1 MPPSSFSTRLIKRIR
16 QWIPGVRTVAG
27 LSNVSFG
34 LPQRRLLIRTMLVL
48 AVEAGL
54 EAAIC
59 DPLDS
64 DLRAALVASEALLG
78 LGPTSLGRFLRF
90 FRERKR
96 KRKD

>member
-1 MPPSSFSTRLIKRIR
+1 M
-16 QWIPGVRTVAG
+16 AG

-34 LPQRRLLIRTMLVL
+34 LPQRRLFNRTMLAL

-54 EAAIC
+54 QAAIC

-64 DLRAALVASEALLG
+64 DLRAAMAASEALLG
-78 LGPTSLGRFLRF
+78 LDPSLGRFLRF
-90 FRERKR
+90 FRERVR